1 MEATNTKYAPTQK
14 AVYAVYT
21 TNITMDGDFRSQT
34 KWYSSIEEI
43 PAVRMQAAEGM
54 LTKTYLEYPQPTMA
68 DFKEACKT
76 GNKFWLDTKESI
88 TETKI
93 QQNAH

>member
-1 MEATNTKYAPTQK
+1 ME
-14 AVYAVYT
+14 
-21 TNITMDGDFRSQT
+21 
-34 KWYSSIEEI
+34 
-43 PAVRMQAAEGM
+43 AAEGM